1 MRAMSGYRRLKP
13 GMTAALVGAA
23 FVLHAAAARA
33 GPCTSEIAQ
42 LETAVRSSGLTAP
55 QSVGAQLGHEPT
67 PASIERSEA
76 RLKASF
82 AALMA
87 RAKRYDAHGNRLGC
101 TRELAKAKRMYVP

>member
-1 MRAMSGYRRLKP
+1 MSRSRSLNPKT
-13 GMTAALVGAA
+13 MAALVGAV

-67 PASIERSEA
+67 PASIARSEA

-82 AALMA
+82 AGLMA
-87 RAKRYDAHGNRLGC
+87 RAKRYDARGNRLGC
-101 TRELAKAKRMYVP
+101 TRELAKARRYVP